1 MTGYGADARR
11 MMPFRAFFAV
21 ASLDAIAGMLPWL
34 AFGHFRTQEV
44 LSSPGWHRDALVF
57 GMVPAV
63 IAGFLLTA
71 LPRWTGLPPLS
82 RAGQRALLGLWLAGR
97 LTHFGWPSLSL
108 GLSAVFVLC
117 LAGVVARGVARAHRM
132 RERKIVALL
141 VLLAAGAAAAARPDL
156 VPTVPPG
163 HRIGLV
169 ALLGLVAVIGGR
181 VAPALSASYLERYG
195 TGGSGLPAPRLE
207 VAAALTLAVALGFW
221 CLGPLPGNTAIYG
234 IAALLQVAR
243 LMSWRPWRVAV
254 QTGLLA
260 IHLAYAW
267 IPIGLALAALGSIAG
282 SPISDQTV
290 LHAWSVGAI
299 GLMSLAVMA
308 SMIRR
313 QTRKPFSGSA
323 WATASW
329 ACAAVAAPARL
340 LAEADAAWLLP
351 AGISWVAAFLFFLI
365 GFRRALLPRPPL
377 SGEPR

>member
-1 MTGYGADARR
+1 MTGHGTDPRR
-11 MMPFRAFFAV
+11 MLPFRAFFAV

-34 AFGHFRTQEV
+34 AFGRFRTQEV

-97 LTHFGWPSLSL
+97 LTHFGWPPLSL

-117 LAGVVARGVARAHRM
+117 LAGVVARGVARSHRM
-132 RERKIVALL
+132 REWKIVALL

-163 HRIGLV
+163 NRIGVV
-169 ALLGLVAVIGGR
+169 AVLGLVAVIGGR

-195 TGGSGLPAPRLE
+195 TGGAGLPGPCFE
-207 VAAALTLAVALGFW
+207 VAAALALAVALGLW
-221 CLGPLPGNTAIYG
+221 CLGPLPGSTALYG
-234 IAALLQVAR
+234 LAAFLQAAR
-243 LMSWRPWRVAV
+243 LVSWRPWRVAA
-254 QTGLLA
+254 QAGLLA

-267 IPIGLALAALGSIAG
+267 IPIGLALAALGSMAG

-299 GLMSLAVMA
+299 GLMSLALMA

-313 QTRKPFSGSA
+313 QTRRPFSDSA
-323 WATASW
+323 WATASC
-329 ACAAVAAPARL
+329 ACAASAAPARL

-351 AGISWVAAFLFFLI
+351 AGFFWVAAFLFFLI
-365 GFRRALLPRPPL
+365 GFRQVLLTQLPL